1 MELHWLTIHVQIQY
15 KMCLLVQWA
24 LNYIAELL
32 QHIIKLSTRHTSLW
46 SADKNTLF
54 IPQAS
59 LKYGE
64 WAFTVAGPTA

>member
-15 KMCLLVQWA
+15 KMCLLVQRA

-32 QHIIKLSTRHTSLW
+32 HIIKLSTRHTSLW

-64 WAFTVAGPTA
+64 WAFTGPTA